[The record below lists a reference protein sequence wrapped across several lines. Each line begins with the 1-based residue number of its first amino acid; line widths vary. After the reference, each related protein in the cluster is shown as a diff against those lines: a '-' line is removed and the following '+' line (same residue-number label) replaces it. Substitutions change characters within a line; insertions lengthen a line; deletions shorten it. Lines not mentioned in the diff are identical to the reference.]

1 MMVKMGDADGMITG
15 ATQNYPECVRPIMKT
30 IGTHTPG
37 RSKVAGIMMLV
48 FKTRVLFLADCT
60 VQMNPDAN
68 DLADIAVNAAQMWR
82 NVMKSEPRVAFLS
95 YSNFGS
101 NREAGASKMAE
112 AVKIAKAKDP
122 TLIADG
128 EMQADVAT
136 NFDIMKNLFDF
147 TTLDKAADVLIFP
160 DLNAANISYKL
171 LAQLGGATP
180 IGPVLLPLRY
190 AINIVQRTSTVD
202 EIVNMSHLT
211 ALISQEI
218 KAYRLQKQNS

>member
-1 MMVKMGDADGMITG
+1 
-15 ATQNYPECVRPIMKT
+15 MKV
-30 IGTHTPG
+30 IGHTPG
-37 RSKVAGIMMLV
+37 RAKVAGIMMLV
-48 FKTRVLFLADCT
+48 FKSRVVFLADCT
-60 VQMNPDAN
+60 VQINPDAN
-68 DLADIAVNAAQMWR
+68 DLADIEISDDQLYR
-82 NVMKSEPRVAFLS
+82 IVMKQEPRVSFLS

-101 NREAGASKMAE
+101 NREAGAQKMAD
-112 AVKIAKAKDP
+112 ALKIAKTKDI

-136 NFDIMKNLFDF
+136 NAEIMKTLFEF

-160 DLNAANISYKL
+160 DLNSANISYKL

-180 IGPVLLPLRY
+180 IGPILLPLKH

-202 EIVNMSHLT
+202 EIVNMSHIT

-218 KAYRLQKQNS
+218 KAYRQEHKKH